1 MQPARVLGRTHCTM
15 KHESLRAQRLVIA
28 QPLGLDESNDG
39 APLIVLDP
47 IGCDRGDRV
56 ILTSDAK
63 ALIEITGS
71 KKCPA
76 RWSVMGLID
85 PTLTSKRKSR

>member
-1 MQPARVLGRTHCTM
+1 MQPARVLGRTHCTI
-15 KHESLRAQRLVIA
+15 KHESLKSHRLVIA
-28 QPLGLDESNDG
+28 QPVGVDDVADG

-47 IGCDRGDRV
+47 IGCTPGDRV

-63 ALIEITGS
+63 ALISITQT

-85 PTLTSKRKSR
+85 

>member
-1 MQPARVLGRTHCTM
+1 MQPARVLGRTHCTI
-15 KHESLRAQRLVIA
+15 KHESLRTHRLVIA
-28 QPLGLDESNDG
+28 QPVGVNDVDDG

-47 IGCDRGDRV
+47 VGCGPGDRV

-63 ALIEITGS
+63 ALMAITRT
-71 KKCPA
+71 KTCPA

-85 PTLTSKRKSR
+85 